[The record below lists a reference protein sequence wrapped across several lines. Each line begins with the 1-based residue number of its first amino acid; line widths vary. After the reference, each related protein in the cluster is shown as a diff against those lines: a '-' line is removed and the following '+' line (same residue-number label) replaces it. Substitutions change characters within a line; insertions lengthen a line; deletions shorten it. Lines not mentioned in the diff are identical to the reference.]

1 MKAIGVNPV
10 TSEPDRATAVFVGER
25 PRMLRIACRTL
36 GSVGDAEDI
45 VQEAW
50 LRWQRTDR
58 AVVTNPAAFLTTT
71 TSRLALNTATSA
83 RRRHEGCTDPQGWD
97 PADPGASPADGA
109 ERAEAVGRA
118 LLLLLQ
124 TLSPME
130 RAAYVLREA
139 FGYPYQR
146 IGALLRVSSACTRQ
160 LVARARQ
167 GIGARARRP
176 VAPAAHSRL
185 VRLFLAASRSGNLS
199 ALEQLLVA
207 DAVG

>member
-1 MKAIGVNPV
+1 MKTIGVNLV
-10 TSEPDRATAVFVGER
+10 ASELDRATAVFVGER

-36 GSVGDAEDI
+36 GNVGDAEDI

-71 TSRLALNTATSA
+71 ASRLALNTATSA
-83 RRRHEGCTDPQGWD
+83 RRRHESCTDPQGWD
-97 PADPGASPADGA
+97 PADPGASPGDSA

-139 FGYPYQR
+139 FGYRYER
-146 IGALLRVSSACTRQ
+146 IGALLRVSSAGRERASWITTGRITGFTSASCPAWRTSVTTRLPSACT
-160 LVARARQ
+160 AR
-167 GIGARARRP
+167 G
-176 VAPAAHSRL
+176 
-185 VRLFLAASRSGNLS
+185 
-199 ALEQLLVA
+199 
-207 DAVG
+207 